1 MVIPPRTPNHKGFPM
16 RLLLVTSHAEPS
28 PQAIPLAAAFL
39 KSALAASPVADA
51 VDIVLCDLFANDDV
65 PACVDKIL
73 AVEPEAVG
81 FSLYLWNRDQCRAI
95 MHSLRQLR
103 PALVLFAGGPET
115 TADPAGLLAGFAC
128 NFVVCGEGEQAIC
141 AVVARLLAGDD
152 VAGIP
157 GVVTRDQSFPHSVA
171 LVPELDSVPS
181 PYLSGILPLVA
192 GGGVLWQHSR
202 GCDYACDYCFDTL
215 GQRGVRRFSV
225 ERLAAELDLFVAS
238 RITQVF
244 VLDSTFNR
252 DMARAKTLLRLI
264 RDKAPHIHFHFEVRS
279 EFIDEEMAEF
289 FAAITCS
296 LQIGLQSADP
306 RVLKNVGRIFNRE
319 EFVSR
324 IMLLNETG
332 AVFGFDLIYGLPGD
346 TLEGFAMSLDFAL
359 DCYPNHL
366 DLFPLAVLPG
376 TRLAARA
383 GEWGLEHLPSPP
395 YTLLRSS
402 TMDEEALATARGV
415 ATACDIFFSRGKAVA
430 WFNAVVRSLGLRPA
444 GFLGHFWERLSRRHG
459 AGVTERAF
467 TDDQIWQMQRSFLEE
482 LFSAEGVEYLLPV
495 ALDLVDYHHLFAVAL
510 MAVPPELPTD
520 RELATEDL
528 LARPFVLAQSARLA
542 RFHYEI
548 FDLLES
554 GEPDLEEFADC
565 FSPTGSWA
573 VIYPR
578 AGEVF
583 TESIDERLHA
593 LLEELDGCRPAREAA
608 EAAGVEPAAAAGFLE
623 FAAAEGIVTLIS

>member
-1 MVIPPRTPNHKGFPM
+1 M
-16 RLLLVTSHAEPS
+16 RLLLVTSHTEPS
-28 PQAIPLAAAFL
+28 PQAVPLAAAFL
-39 KSALAASPVADA
+39 KSALAASPATA
-51 VDIVLCDLFANDDV
+51 GVDTVLCDLFATDDV
-65 PACVDKIL
+65 TACVDRIL
-73 AVEPEAVG
+73 AASPDAVG
-81 FSLYLWNRDQCRAI
+81 FSLYLCNRDQCRDI
-95 MHSLRQLR
+95 MRSLRQQR
-103 PALVLFAGGPET
+103 PSLVLFAGGPEA
-115 TADPAGLLAGFAC
+115 TAEPAGVLTGFVC
-128 NFVVCGEGEQAIC
+128 DFVVCGEGEQALC
-141 AVVARLLAGDD
+141 AAVARLLAGAD

-157 GVVTRDQSFPHSVA
+157 GVVTRDHQQHTVA

-181 PYLSGILPLVA
+181 PYLSGILSLA
-192 GGGVLWQHSR
+192 EGGAVLWQHSR

-225 ERLAAELDLFVAS
+225 ARLAAELDLFVAS

>member
-1 MVIPPRTPNHKGFPM
+1 M
-16 RLLLVTSHAEPS
+16 RLILVTSHAEPS

-39 KSALAASPVADA
+39 KSALAASPIADA
-51 VDIVLCDLFANDDV
+51 VTTVLCDLFADDDV
-65 PACVDKIL
+65 PACVDRIL
-73 AVEPEAVG
+73 AAGPEAVG

-95 MHSLRQLR
+95 MLSLRELR
-103 PALVLFAGGPET
+103 PSLVLFAGGPET

-128 NFVVCGEGEQAIC
+128 DFVVCGEGEQAIC
-141 AVVARLLAGDD
+141 AAVARLLAGDD

-157 GVVTRDQSFPHSVA
+157 GVVARDQPLPVPHGVG

-181 PYLSGILPLVA
+181 PYLSGVLPLVD

-264 RDKAPHIHFHFEVRS
+264 REKAPHIHFHFEVRS
-279 EFIDEEMAEF
+279 EFIDEEMAEL
-289 FAAITCS
+289 FAACTCS

-306 RVLKNVGRIFNRE
+306 RVLKNVGRVFNRE

-346 TLEGFAMSLDFAL
+346 TLEGFAASLDFAL

-366 DLFPLAVLPG
+366 DIFPLAILPG
-376 TRLAARA
+376 TRLALRS

-395 YTLLRSS
+395 YTLLRSA
-402 TMDEEALATARGV
+402 TMDEEALATARGL

-430 WFNAVVRSLGLRPA
+430 WFNAVVRALGLRQS
-444 GFLGHFWERLSRRHG
+444 GFFGHFWERLSQRHG
-459 AGVTERAF
+459 TGVTERAF
-467 TDDQIWQMQRSFLEE
+467 TDEQVWQLQRSFLEE
-482 LFSAEGVEYLLPV
+482 LFSAAEMEHLLPV

-520 RELATEDL
+520 RELATED
-528 LARPFVLAQSARLA
+528 VLALPLTLAPSARLA

-554 GEPDLEEFADC
+554 GEPDLEEFSDC

-583 TESIDERLHA
+583 TESIDERFHA
-593 LLEELDGCRPAREAA
+593 LLAGLGTGRPALEAA
-608 EAAGVEPAAAAGFLE
+608 EAAGVEPAAAAAFLE